1 MANFSAW
8 ILPVIVIFI
17 ILHGLAHGVKVFDC
31 FLEGAKTGFDTF
43 RSLLAPLVGLVMAV
57 GMLRESGGLA
67 VLMGLMEPLSRI
79 TGLPREV
86 MPLTHPQPTLRQRI
100 SDDVPADFAQ
110 LRPGFLCGQ
119 GRKRDDGLVRNHFL
133 CGYGILWRG
142 GREKNAAYDPRGP
155 LC

>member
-67 VLMGLMEPLSRI
+67 VL
-79 TGLPREV
+79 
-86 MPLTHPQPTLRQRI
+86 RQRI